1 MQYREYAVKAIE
13 SIFKLYGQPASV
25 IYEDNSTSE
34 ITIIHRLPD
43 KINEAWDS
51 NINSSTNIFELK
63 KSDID
68 ENKPIKQISLNE
80 KNYLIQGD
88 PILDKYGL
96 ILRFEAY
103 EN

>member
-1 MQYREYAVKAIE
+1 MQYREYAIKAIE
-13 SIFKLYGQPASV
+13 SIFKLYGQMASV
-25 IYEDNSTSE
+25 IYEDNSTSN

-51 NINSSTNIFELK
+51 NINSSTNIFEIR

-68 ENKPIKQISLNE
+68 ESKVIKQISLNE
-80 KNYLIQGD
+80 KDYLIQGE